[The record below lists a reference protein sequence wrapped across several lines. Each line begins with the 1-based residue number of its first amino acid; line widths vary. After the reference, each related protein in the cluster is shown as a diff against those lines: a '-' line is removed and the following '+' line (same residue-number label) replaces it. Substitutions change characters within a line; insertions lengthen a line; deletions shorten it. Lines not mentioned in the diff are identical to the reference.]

1 VGDVTIVDDTVF
13 HYGEP
18 LTKTWRIRNV
28 GTCTWNS
35 AYRLIFA
42 GGDKFAGPSA
52 VPLPADVAPDQTV
65 DISVTLTAPGA
76 PGQYQSFWELQAP
89 NGTVFGVGGSANG
102 VIWIRIR
109 VIPPLLSTATTS
121 ATASPG
127 PSPQGAVT
135 ATPAAPLLAVDFVNV
150 ACQAQWQSN
159 DGVLPCPGQEGDPRG
174 FVAIENRAVLEDG
187 TTASVPSL
195 MTFPSSSTDGY
206 ILGLYPAY
214 LVQPGDHFM
223 ASVGCEHN
231 ANSCS
236 VLFRLSYLDSSGAAR
251 DLWSVGEFY
260 DGKYSNVDVDLSQ
273 LAGQQ
278 VRFVLSAGSLGGS
291 TGDRALWI
299 GPRIAHT
306 PVIPPVIHQSPAAAS
321 PAPSATATAALQP
334 AATPT
339 LVSPTPTLA
348 STPTAVPTPVPPKPA
363 SPVQQVLDSIVSF
376 FRHLF
381 GGK

>member
-28 GTCTWNS
+28 GTCTWNNT
-35 AYRLIFA
+35 YRLVFA
-42 GGDKFAGPSA
+42 GGDKFAGPAA
-52 VPLPADVAPDQTV
+52 VPMPANVAPDQTV
-65 DISVTLTAPGA
+65 DVSVTLTAPGA
-76 PGQYQSFWELQAP
+76 PGQYQSFWQLQAP
-89 NGTVFGVGGSANG
+89 DGTLFGVGGSANG
-102 VIWIRIR
+102 VVWIKIR
-109 VIPPLLSTATTS
+109 VIPPLISTATRAA
-121 ATASPG
+121 ATSPG
-127 PSPQGAVT
+127 ASPQGPVT
-135 ATPAAPLLAVDFVNV
+135 ATPAAPLLAADFVNT

-195 MTFPSSSTDGY
+195 VTFPSASTDGY
-206 ILGLYPAY
+206 ILGLYPTY
-214 LVQPGDHFM
+214 LVQPGDHFV

-260 DGKYSNVDVDLSQ
+260 DGKYSNVDVDLSP

-278 VRFVLSAGSLGGS
+278 VRLVISVGSLGTS
-291 TGDRALWI
+291 ADDRALWV
-299 GPRIAHT
+299 GPHIAHT
-306 PVIPPVIHQSPAAAS
+306 PITPPVISGTP
-321 PAPSATATAALQP
+321 TAALQAPSPTASAVLRP

-339 LVSPTPTLA
+339 VVSPTPTLVP
-348 STPTAVPTPVPPKPA
+348 TPTATLAPPAPKPA
-363 SPVQQVLDSIVSF
+363 SPMQQVIDSIVSF
-376 FRHLF
+376 FRNLF